1 MARETQKKVSL
12 DQADWD
18 VLFKSKEY
26 TIGSTVLKIYP
37 LSLEELISVVK
48 TFAVIQKEAA
58 TIQELVTPRYDE
70 EGNPVPRDSSILE
83 NLAQVIME
91 KAPSILSTMSGLNV
105 DDVIGLPLLEA
116 VKLFNACV
124 DVNLES
130 QEDLVKNLKA
140 LGQKVST
147 LTGAQSDMQSKS

>member
-1 MARETQKKVSL
+1 MARESQKKVSL

-26 TIGSTVLKIYP
+26 AIGNTILKIYP

-48 TFAVIQKEAA
+48 TFAVIQKEAS
-58 TIQELVTPRYDE
+58 TLQELVTPRYNEAGDLI
-70 EGNPVPRDSSILE
+70 PKDSSILE
-83 NLAQVIME
+83 NLAQVILE
-91 KAPSILSTMSGLNV
+91 KAPSILSTMSGL
-105 DDVIGLPLLEA
+105 DVKDVVSLPLLEA

-140 LGQKVST
+140 LGQKVSS
-147 LTGAQSDMQSKS
+147 LTGAQSDTQSRS